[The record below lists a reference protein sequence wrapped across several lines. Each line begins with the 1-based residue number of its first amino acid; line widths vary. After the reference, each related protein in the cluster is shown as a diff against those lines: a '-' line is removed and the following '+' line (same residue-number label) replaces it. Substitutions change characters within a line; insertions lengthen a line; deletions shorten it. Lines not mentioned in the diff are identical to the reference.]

1 MGNIKT
7 YLSKISAFASTICMV
22 HCLLTP
28 ILIPF
33 VSFSSLSFFVTEQME
48 FLLSTIAFTSAFI
61 TLLLGFYKYHSKIM
75 PFYYVGL
82 ALILKGSESIV
93 PHHYEILIDLS
104 IGVFIIVA
112 LIVNQRLCKSC
123 PDCSHH
129 H

>member
-1 MGNIKT
+1 
-7 YLSKISAFASTICMV
+7 
-22 HCLLTP
+22 
-28 ILIPF
+28 
-33 VSFSSLSFFVTEQME
+33 
-48 FLLSTIAFTSAFI
+48 
-61 TLLLGFYKYHSKIM
+61 M